1 MTSPEGQRVLIT
13 GADSTARVIAETF
26 QQKGARVF
34 TCDVREE
41 AVESI
46 REGNPGIRS
55 MVANVGDESDV
66 IDLVSAAHT
75 ELGGIDVLVNVV
87 GVGGP
92 TRPVEQITTEEWR
105 QTLDINLNGVFYTVR
120 AVIPGMKERRH
131 GAIVNFSSA
140 STRTRLPNRL
150 PYITSKFAIEGLT
163 LNLARELGP
172 FNIRANAI
180 LPGGID
186 NERLQT
192 IASRFAEERNSSV
205 KKVMEEWLQ
214 FVSMRTLIQPQELA
228 DTVVFLCSHQ
238 ARHITGQLIGVDGNQ
253 EWED

>member
-34 TCDVREE
+34 TCDVRPE

-46 REGNPGIRS
+46 RADNPDIHS
-55 MVANVGDESDV
+55 MVANVGDENDV
-66 IDLVSAAHT
+66 NALVKAAQAD
-75 ELGGIDVLVNVV
+75 LGGIDVLVNVV

-92 TRPVEQITTEEWR
+92 SKPVEQITTEEWR
-105 QTLDINLNGVFYTVR
+105 QTLDINLNGVFFTVR
-120 AVIPGMKERRH
+120 AVVPGMKECQH
-131 GAIVNFSSA
+131 GAIVNFSTA

-150 PYITSKFAIEGLT
+150 PYIASKFAIEGLT

-192 IASRFAEERNSSV
+192 IASRFAEERNSTV
-205 KKVMEEWLQ
+205 EKIMEEWQQ
-214 FVSMRTLIQPQELA
+214 FVSMRTFIQPQELA
-228 DTVVFLCSHQ
+228 DTVVFLCSDQ
-238 ARHITGQLIGVDGNQ
+238 ARHITGQLIGVDGNH

>member
-1 MTSPEGQRVLIT
+1 MTSLDGQRVLIT
-13 GADSTARVIAETF
+13 GADSTAKVIAETF
-26 QQKGARVF
+26 QRKGARVF
-34 TCDVREE
+34 TCDVRPE
-41 AVESI
+41 AVELI
-46 REGNPGIRS
+46 REGNPEIHS
-55 MVANVGDESDV
+55 MVANVGNENEV
-66 IDLVSAAHT
+66 NDLVAAALA

-87 GVGGP
+87 GVAGP
-92 TRPVEQITTEEWR
+92 TKPVEQITTEEWR
-105 QTLDINLNGVFYTVR
+105 QTLDINLSGVFYTAR

-186 NERLQT
+186 NERVRI
-192 IASRFAEERNSSV
+192 IAARVADERGSSV
-205 KKVMEEWLQ
+205 EKVMEDWLQ
-214 FVSMRTLIQPQELA
+214 FVSMRTLVQPQELA
-228 DTVVFLCSHQ
+228 DMVVFLCSDQ

>member
-1 MTSPEGQRVLIT
+1 MTSLDGQRVLIT
-13 GADSTARVIAETF
+13 GADSTARAIAETF
-26 QQKGARVF
+26 QQKGASVF
-34 TCDVREE
+34 TCDVRPE
-41 AVESI
+41 AVDSI
-46 REGNPGIRS
+46 RADNPDIHS
-55 MVANVGDESDV
+55 MVANVGNEDDV
-66 IDLVSAAHT
+66 KALVTAAQT
-75 ELGGIDVLVNVV
+75 ELGGIDILVNVV

-92 TRPVEQITTEEWR
+92 TKPVEEITTGEWR
-105 QTLDINLNGVFYTVR
+105 QTLDVNLNGVFYTVR
-120 AVIPGMKERRH
+120 AVVPGMKQRRH
-131 GAIVNFSSA
+131 GSIVNFSTA

-150 PYITSKFAIEGLT
+150 PYIASKFAIEGLT

-192 IASRFAEERNSSV
+192 IANQFAEERNSSV
-205 KKVMEEWLQ
+205 EKIMEEWQQ
-214 FVSMRTLIQPQELA
+214 FVSMRTFIQPQELA
-228 DTVVFLCSHQ
+228 DTVAFLCSDQ